1 MLGRLGMTT
10 TDAIAAYHD
19 FAENIFGWRNRRI
32 KFVTPR
38 GRDLVEGT
46 KVAQGKF
53 GTEKLEKIIQNLVK
67 KTGNS
72 EGMLDEEPKALAR
85 AFVCTQRHDDT
96 GAASLVMLRGYKLPG
111 KPLSRGFLEQI
122 HEASTPADSTQSL
135 LENVQPPKPEDLQ
148 PIEDYTSC
156 KVWEAAR
163 ATSAA
168 SVFFRP
174 MEIKDS
180 RGQSKLFI
188 DAALGCNNPV
198 KYVCTEAAALFGVE
212 RKLGCVLS
220 LGTGLVG
227 TGLISTESGSLV
239 NIVKAVV
246 KHATTS
252 ETTNKEVQAYFG
264 KDTNAYFRLNLPM
277 EKKVKLSDWKA
288 VSDLAKDTATYLED
302 QEPSAIVNHVV
313 DVLLGKHKPKLRLGQ
328 VGEYFKSWCFFVA
341 GIRLTTSPAFSDQ
354 GQFRPKKPVTGRP
367 ATTAHFVGR
376 QDVISRLAQVLATP
390 GPTRASALI
399 WANGGAG
406 KTTAASRFLDEH
418 DDKYAVQPRSY
429 F

>member
-32 KFVTPR
+32 ISVSPHAR
-38 GRDLVEGT
+38 EVLEGI
-46 KVAQGKF
+46 KVAPGKF
-53 GTEKLEKIIQNLVK
+53 GTEKLEKIIQNLVE

-85 AFVCTQRHDDT
+85 AFVCTQRYDDT
-96 GAASLVMLRGYKLPG
+96 GAASLVMLRSYKLPG
-111 KPLSRGFLEQI
+111 KPLSQEFLEQI
-122 HEASTPADSTQSL
+122 HEAPTPADTTQSSSS
-135 LENVQPPKPEDLQ
+135 NAQSSTPEDLQ

-156 KVWEAAR
+156 KIWEAAR

-168 SVFFRP
+168 SRFFRP
-174 MEIKDS
+174 MGIKDS
-180 RGQSKLFI
+180 RGQSTLFI

-198 KYVCTEAAALFGVE
+198 RYVCTEAAALFGVE

-227 TGLISTESGSLV
+227 TGLISTESGGLV
-239 NIVKAVV
+239 NVVKAVV

-277 EKKVKLSDWKA
+277 KKKVKLSDWQA
-288 VSDLAKDTATYLED
+288 VRSLAKDTATYLESR
-302 QEPSAIVNHVV
+302 EPSAIVDHVV
-313 DVLLGKHKPKLRLGQ
+313 DILLGKHKPKLKLGQ
-328 VGEYFKSWCFFVA
+328 AGEQH
-341 GIRLTTSPAFSDQ
+341 L
-354 GQFRPKKPVTGRP
+354 
-367 ATTAHFVGR
+367 
-376 QDVISRLAQVLATP
+376 
-390 GPTRASALI
+390 RASARQI
-399 WANGGAG
+399 
-406 KTTAASRFLDEH
+406 FD
-418 DDKYAVQPRSY
+418 
-429 F
+429 